1 MNAIGLRVGE
11 KLTIGKVIVRICF
24 LMIFFIAS
32 QILLS
37 MYGTHVISGY
47 LSLHTILE
55 TFTVVVAS
63 LVFSIGWNAYSR
75 GIPSNILLISCAFLG
90 VGILDFSHMLSYT
103 GMPDFITA
111 SGPNKS
117 IIFWLAARSLAAVTL
132 LTVAIRPWRPSLIAH
147 TRYLLLASVLVLIF
161 FLYWLFLFHNDI
173 LPVFFI
179 PGQGLTTFKIQFE
192 YAIIAIN
199 LFTALVLLLHMR
211 HPLPFNAAGLLGVVC
226 TMALSEFFFTR
237 YVDFADVYNLMGHV
251 FKIVSYLFL
260 YFAIFVETIEHPYN
274 ILLQS
279 QNQLKATLDA
289 IPDALFEIGENGHI
303 YSYRAAANKLWSNSS
318 SNFVGKLID
327 TILSPTAVEIL
338 LSSIH
343 EAERN
348 GHSQGKQIELSLPE
362 GMRFFELSVSRK
374 AVVEGQKLRFIVLM
388 HDISQRVEAEQKIH
402 YMAFYDFLTDLPN
415 RRLLTNRLQQA
426 LASSA
431 SSGREGALLYI
442 DLDNFK
448 TLNDTLGHDI
458 GDLLLKQVAKR
469 LEFCVR
475 ESGTV
480 ARLGG
485 DEFIVML
492 EGLSERSIDAAKQA
506 EAVGKKIIA
515 ELNQPYWLT
524 GQEYNS
530 SVSIGILMFCS
541 NTLTSDDLLR
551 QADIAM
557 YQAKNAGR
565 NTLRFFDPKMQDTIN
580 ARAILEN
587 ELRKALENHQFYL
600 CFQIQVDSLYSAL
613 GAEALIR
620 WHHPERGLISPT
632 QFIPLAEETGLI
644 LPIGQWVL
652 ETACAQIKSW
662 QQDALT
668 KDLVLA
674 VNVSAKQFHQ
684 TEFVSDVITII
695 QRHAINPM
703 LLKLEL
709 TESMLLENIEGTIVT
724 MNTLKEVGVR
734 FSLDDFGT
742 GYSSLQ
748 YLKRLPFD
756 QIKIDQSF
764 VHDLVLNKSDR
775 EIVRTIIGMV
785 TSLNLNV
792 IAEGVE
798 TEEQHQLLKQMGC
811 FHYQGYLF
819 GRPMPIKQ
827 FESALQNPSYVG

>member
-251 FKIVSYLFL
+251 FKIISYLFL

>member
-1 MNAIGLRVGE
+1 
-11 KLTIGKVIVRICF
+11 
-24 LMIFFIAS
+24 
-32 QILLS
+32 
-37 MYGTHVISGY
+37 
-47 LSLHTILE
+47 
-55 TFTVVVAS
+55 
-63 LVFSIGWNAYSR
+63 
-75 GIPSNILLISCAFLG
+75 
-90 VGILDFSHMLSYT
+90 MLSYT

-251 FKIVSYLFL
+251 FKIISYLFL

-764 VHDLVLNKSDR
+764 VHDLVLNRSNR

>member
-724 MNTLKEVGVR
+724 MNILKEVGVR

>member
-251 FKIVSYLFL
+251 FKIISYLFL

-764 VHDLVLNKSDR
+764 VHDLVLNRSNR